1 MGMETKI
8 NLADTG
14 MNMARNAAR
23 LSPAELLTATA
34 LSGIS
39 GGLASGLAS
48 TLLGNIPQREQIAWA
63 NNESPVPPPAFLA
76 NAQRP
81 AAAAATITDTRTL
94 ALLSADVYRASA
106 IPPAGYR
113 VASATDLGALGLR
126 PSDLTST
133 QSGFTARVYVTGT
146 GAGAQYVVAFR
157 GSTSDK
163 TDWISNLQQSA
174 GVRSDHYN
182 RALALGERIARSG
195 NANVTLTGHSLGG
208 GLASAAAIASG
219 RPAQTFNAAGLSDAT
234 IRSATQARTAVGVA
248 GAGAVSAF
256 YIRGEVLSA
265 IQDGGDRVLG
275 ALLGGPILG
284 ARADAPSAYGQRIA
298 LDAVRPDGVRW
309 YQDNSVARHGMDWV
323 LASLNR

>member
-1 MGMETKI
+1 MGIETKI
-8 NLADTG
+8 NVGDLSINAL
-14 MNMARNAAR
+14 RSAAR
-23 LSPAELLTATA
+23 LSSAELLTSTA
-34 LSGIS
+34 I
-39 GGLASGLAS
+39 SGLAGG
-48 TLLGNIPQREQIAWA
+48 LLSAIPQREQIAWS
-63 NNESPVPPPAFLA
+63 NNSQPESVSASTINAARPVVT
-76 NAQRP
+76 
-81 AAAAATITDTRTL
+81 AAAAGAVTDTRTL

-106 IPPAGYR
+106 TPPAGYR

-146 GAGAQYVVAFR
+146 GSGAQYVVAFR

-163 TDWISNLQQSA
+163 TDWLSNLQQSA
-174 GVRSDHYN
+174 GIRSDHYN

-195 NANVTLTGHSLGG
+195 NSNVTLTGHSLGG

-234 IRSATQARTAVGVA
+234 IRSANDARTAAGVA

-265 IQDGGDRVLG
+265 IQDGGDRILG
-275 ALLGGPILG
+275 GLLGGPILG

>member
-1 MGMETKI
+1 MGIESNFNI
-8 NLADTG
+8 GNLSTDAL
-14 MNMARNAAR
+14 RSAAR
-23 LSPAELLTATA
+23 LSPAQLLTSTA
-34 LSGIS
+34 V
-39 GGLASGLAS
+39 GGLTSGLLNA
-48 TLLGNIPQREQIAWA
+48 IPQREQIAW
-63 NNESPVPPPAFLA
+63 NKSESFAPTPATLA
-76 NAQRP
+76 NAAVP
-81 AAAAATITDTRTL
+81 AATAGTITDTRTL

-106 IPPAGYR
+106 SPPAGYR
-113 VASATDLGALGLR
+113 VASATDLGALGLK
-126 PSDLTST
+126 PGDLTST

-146 GAGAQYVVAFR
+146 GAGARYVVAFR
-157 GSTSDK
+157 GSTSDR

-195 NANVTLTGHSLGG
+195 NSNVTLTGHSLGG

-234 IRSATQARTAVGVA
+234 IRSASQARTAAGVA

-256 YIRGEVLSA
+256 YIRGEILSA

-275 ALLGGPILG
+275 GLLGGPLLG
-284 ARADAPSAYGQRIA
+284 LRADAPSAYGDRIA
-298 LDAVRPDGVRW
+298 LNAVRPDGVRW
-309 YQDNSVARHGMDWV
+309 YQDNSVARHGIDWV